1 MRNGV
6 QLKGQA
12 MTYVQANFCNSMV
25 DMDLY
30 FLQICAIQLPPKI
43 FLLNAI
49 ESFGVGDWLGMCQLS
64 QPQEMEQDSMMEGL
78 LTFLSTIVSS
88 RTNLGNDEKAQCILE
103 TSALLATGD
112 KTHSQ
117 LLELMPERSGNSH
130 TRNFEQYLNELSVFK
145 RPPSLS
151 ENLEQGL
158 FMPTADVWEKYYDPL
173 HVLLRAVHRKDF
185 QNSMDRFQNYVK
197 QEKKMP
203 KSGNLWPPFRLPA
216 PVGEFYSDP
225 SCILHSRILHSM
237 ILGILYRAVNLY
249 NVSEHMLSLA
259 IFLLEMAVTYTHN
272 VPKDALE
279 CNQSKNA
286 YSSAGDI
293 PELLNVFSGDCLAAN
308 LRYHVH
314 RIALTSVEPQNSPA
328 NYSNTTFDS
337 DIEWEGSENEP
348 LQPLMGNNTQ
358 TDMDTEEARFD
369 VVQDLSMI
377 RERYLTLQRSDS
389 NSETNIESGALQPYT
404 SLPTNETMNA
414 IEYSRRDS
422 DPEPS
427 GSTHLALPPAH
438 VATEADM
445 QIVVRHNLSLVA
457 TDEAQRP
464 QTEMFSHANPGTM
477 LPFQRVQPVAVPNR
491 NLDIV
496 ASAATNQRR
505 IFSSSFKAKI
515 VEGGMS
521 DTDFIVIDESILSLL
536 LKLHSQLSGIL
547 DSFSLD
553 ELNDDKKSDAMD
565 TSEAGPSSSNASQ
578 SNNKNVNLHE
588 DRIGDGPFFIGNL
601 LRKVAKADEGCAQ
614 SINEIRQRLWPNQ
627 REKQEE
633 QRAKETIEKEERSKR
648 ARERQKK
655 LMEEFANK
663 QKRFMEQTAEEMDF
677 CDDDQENVE
686 EITREKE
693 YKCIICGGTD
703 PSTESNPIGLV
714 VLIESSGVVGHRR
727 KCGERF
733 NLPLNDEEAKTMTTE
748 RFATESAERNHLLTQ
763 SFKESWYLT
772 SNNSFESGIF
782 VQSCGHYVH
791 LTCHESYSNTLSS
804 QRQQSLNVERGEFLC
819 PVCRQLANAV
829 LPLSPQTETP
839 TSVVRSKDDAKK
851 QHSFKSLLDE
861 LTVLIKENEPPSKAE
876 NPTKL
881 WTAMGRAM
889 EIITDSTYPKL
900 YKPSDKRLFL
910 FVTSIARTNLEAE
923 VIQRGGSLC
932 SKNTLR
938 YKPKR
943 ECLGK

>member
-1 MRNGV
+1 
-6 QLKGQA
+6 
-12 MTYVQANFCNSMV
+12 MTYIQANFCNSMV

-30 FLQICAIQLPPKI
+30 FLQICAIQLPPKV
-43 FLLNAI
+43 FLLNTI

-78 LTFLSTIVSS
+78 LTFLSMIVSS
-88 RTNLGNDEKAQCILE
+88 RTNLGNDEKAQCIIE
-103 TSALLATGD
+103 ISALLATGD

-173 HVLLRAVHRKDF
+173 HVLLRAVHRRDF

-237 ILGILYRAVNLY
+237 ILGILYRAVHLY
-249 NVSEHMLSLA
+249 NVSENMLSLA
-259 IFLLEMAVTYTHN
+259 IFLLEMAVTYTNN

-286 YSSAGDI
+286 FTSSNDI

-308 LRYHVH
+308 LRHHVS
-314 RIALTSVEPQNSPA
+314 RIAMASVEPQNSPA

-337 DIEWEGSENEP
+337 DIEWDASENEP
-348 LQPLMGNNTQ
+348 LQTLMPNNSQ
-358 TDMDTEEARFD
+358 MELDMDEARFD
-369 VVQDLSMI
+369 VAQDLSMI
-377 RERYLTLQRSDS
+377 RERYLTLRSNDS
-389 NSETNIESGALQPYT
+389 NMDTGSEASALQPYT
-404 SLPTNETMNA
+404 TLPPSNNSMNA
-414 IEYSRRDS
+414 IEYNRRDS

-438 VATEADM
+438 VTAETGMEV
-445 QIVVRHNLSLVA
+445 VVRHNLGLVP
-457 TDEAQRP
+457 TDETQRP
-464 QTEMFSHANPGTM
+464 QTEMFSHANPGTI
-477 LPFQRVQPVAVPNR
+477 LPFQRVQPVAVPSR
-491 NLDIV
+491 NMDIV
-496 ASAATNQRR
+496 ASTANNQRR
-505 IFSSSFKAKI
+505 IFSSAFKAKI
-515 VEGGMS
+515 VEGNMS
-521 DTDFIVIDESILSLL
+521 DTDFIVIEESILSLL

-553 ELNDDKKSDAMD
+553 EANEDKHVDAMD

-578 SNNKNVNLHE
+578 SNHRNSNQSE
-588 DRIGDGPFFIGNL
+588 APPRIGDGPFFIGNL
-601 LRKVAKADEGCAQ
+601 LKKIAKADEGCAQ

-627 REKQEE
+627 REKQAE
-633 QRAKETIEKEERSKR
+633 QRAKETKEKEERSKR
-648 ARERQKK
+648 ARERQQK

-677 CDDDQENVE
+677 CDDEQENDE
-686 EITREKE
+686 EVTREKE
-693 YKCIICGGTD
+693 YVCIICNLTS

-733 NLPLNDEEAKTMTTE
+733 NLPLNDEEAKAMTTE
-748 RFATESAERNHLLTQ
+748 RFATECTNRNRLLTHC
-763 SFKESWYLT
+763 FGEESWFLT

-791 LTCHESYSNTLSS
+791 LMCHEAYLQSLSS

-851 QHSFKSLLDE
+851 EHLFKSLLGE
-861 LTVLIKENEPPSKAE
+861 LTILIKENEPPSVCTY
-876 NPTKL
+876 NFV
-881 WTAMGRAM
+881 
-889 EIITDSTYPKL
+889 II
-900 YKPSDKRLFL
+900 FH
-910 FVTSIARTNLEAE
+910 F
-923 VIQRGGSLC
+923 
-932 SKNTLR
+932 
-938 YKPKR
+938 
-943 ECLGK
+943 